1 MQSGRVIPLP
11 VSLSPGNPVTLDL
24 AANDAQ
30 RTTYSFTVNPVPMS
44 LNVTITDLDGSTFYN
59 QTFLSGVSIS
69 EQFSRAA
76 SITFAESNATYSFVF
91 FYKKISL
98 FSADDIES
106 ASFNQGIQITPYI
119 TGSASAQGLSFAA
132 PVVYSATTNAPVTGS
147 FTSSFVST
155 GDNDAIVVLGT
166 YSTAPTFGTGGTLN
180 VTIDGN
186 LVGTVTTTT
195 TPVAGKFASLW
206 QYLNLAA
213 GTHSVSVG
221 GGTAVVSASNT
232 GAFYVYVICVPHGG
246 QPFVG
251 ASANYGSGFSGGNL
265 TAYIGNAPQYISLPE
280 ITGISTI
287 WTAIP
292 LTGISTDAAS
302 IGTYSY
308 EDENDN
314 IVGVDGATFPTTT
327 GTVNMSG
334 ISASPTSLTIVPSLV
349 GTIFAAG
356 DFQMLYNSIT
366 EFTA

>member
-1 MQSGRVIPLP
+1 MQSGKVIPLP
-11 VSLSPGNPVTLDL
+11 VSLSPGNPVTLQL

-59 QTFLSGVSIS
+59 QTVLSGVSIS
-69 EQFSRAA
+69 EQFSRA
-76 SITFAESNATYSFVF
+76 STITFTESNATYSFVF
-91 FYKKISL
+91 FYKNISL

-166 YSTAPTFGTGGTLN
+166 DGLVTFGTAGT
-180 VTIDGN
+180 VKETIDGTA
-186 LVGTVTTTT
+186 VGTVTVPTA
-195 TPVAGKFASLW
+195 PSGGQLASLW

-213 GTHSVSVG
+213 GTHSVSIG

-334 ISASPTSLTIVPSLV
+334 ISASPTSLTIVPSL
-349 GTIFAAG
+349 GGSIAAG